1 MLEKLD
7 PSVRSVMERIDVP
20 YEVVDCDPEL
30 ADTANFVKAY
40 GYSLEDS
47 ANAIVVIG
55 KSDPPRYVACVVLAN
70 TRLDVNRAVKRKLGA
85 RASFASAE
93 DVARL
98 TGMTL
103 GGVTPIGITEMPIWV
118 DARVMS
124 RPRIIIGGGN
134 RSSKILTSPEI
145 FRSLPNAEI
154 VEGLASDVMV
164 SGDTS
169 LSSRA

>member
-1 MLEKLD
+1 VLTVLD
-7 PSVRSVMERIDVP
+7 PQVRAVLERIDVP
-20 YEVVDCDPEL
+20 YEIVECDPAL
-30 ADTANFVKAY
+30 ADTANFVAAY

-55 KSDPPRYVACVVLAN
+55 KSDPPRYAACVVLAN
-70 TRLDVNRAVKRKLGA
+70 TRLDVNRAVKRKLGV

-103 GGVTPIGITEMPIWV
+103 GGVTPIGITGIPIWV
-118 DARVMS
+118 DARVMT
-124 RPRIIIGGGN
+124 RERIIIGGGN
-134 RSSKILTSPEI
+134 RSSKIVTSPEI

-154 VEGLASDVMV
+154 VEGLA
-164 SGDTS
+164 T
-169 LSSRA
+169 